1 MIDPK
6 YLEMLKHQPSVQDSV
21 DKFLNDTIDKLII
34 GAICDVSDQ
43 PLPPELGFKE
53 VHLGQHKLTKRKLI
67 MGEMEN
73 NTGMHVE
80 FSSDFQYAYVA
91 KAHFGGYQEVKLP
104 PETESAV
111 KQLFETIDNKIKSA
125 SRHALPGDPIA
136 ESLLEFLSETR
147 YGSNE
152 YLCNE
157 FLEIYRKTVK
167 KMASDLPDQ
176 VRDTVISAFYNLT
189 VTDIRQFLKENDV
202 DMADVHVID

>member
-1 MIDPK
+1 
-6 YLEMLKHQPSVQDSV
+6 MLKQQPSVQDSV

-43 PLPPELGFKE
+43 PLPQELGFKE

-91 KAHFGGYQEVKLP
+91 KAHFGGYQEVKLL
-104 PETESAV
+104 PETKDAV

-176 VRDTVISAFYNLT
+176 VRDTVIDAFYNLT